1 MKKEFDFLKELQSR
15 NNQHDVFLPKKGL
28 VYQFVNEMKEFLFP
42 VCSNTSIEEKELS
55 IDWDRLKLLLKEIL
69 IPLQDKIKNN
79 MDDIIRDYFDQI
91 PEIYDK
97 LLKDALAIHDFDP
110 ASYSVD
116 EIIVSYPGFQ
126 AIMIY
131 RLTHPLYEKGIPI
144 LPRLMSEYAH
154 MQTGIDINPGAKI
167 GNSFFI
173 DHGTGIVIGETTVI
187 GNFVKIYQGVTL
199 GALNVKKEEAK
210 TKRHPTIED
219 NVIVYSGTTI
229 LGGNTVIGHDCVV
242 GGNVWLTKSIEP
254 YSVVHNLSEIRVRSG
269 NKKNSN
275 VINFII

>member
-1 MKKEFDFLKELQSR
+1 MKKELGFLKELQSR
-15 NNQHDVFLPKKGL
+15 NNQHYVFLPKKRL

-55 IDWDRLKLLLKEIL
+55 LNWDRLKLLLKEIL

-79 MDDIIRDYFDQI
+79 IDDIIRDYFDQI
-91 PEIYDK
+91 PEIYYK
-97 LLKDALAIHDFDP
+97 LLDDAQAIHDFDP

-126 AIMIY
+126 AIMTY
-131 RLTHPLYEKGIPI
+131 RLSHPLYVMDIPI

-154 MQTGIDINPGAKI
+154 MQTGIDINPGATI
-167 GNSFFI
+167 GSSFFI

-187 GNFVKIYQGVTL
+187 GNCVKIYQGVTI

-229 LGGNTVIGHDCVV
+229 LGGNTVIGHDSVV

-254 YSVVHNLSEIRVRSG
+254 YSVVHNLSEVKVRKFNIENPES
-269 NKKNSN
+269 
-275 VINFII
+275 INFII